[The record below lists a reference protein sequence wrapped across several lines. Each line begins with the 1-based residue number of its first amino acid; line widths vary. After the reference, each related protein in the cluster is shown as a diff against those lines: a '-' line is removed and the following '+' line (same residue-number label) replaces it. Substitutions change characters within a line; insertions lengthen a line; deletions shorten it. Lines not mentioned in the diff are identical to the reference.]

1 MDFIVLGILLYK
13 PLTIYEINSFFE
25 NGLFLIYAASYG
37 SLQNAIKKLLKNDW
51 IEFEEVVENGRNKK
65 IYNLKKKGTQA
76 FFTWM
81 LSEINTNKLE
91 TSILS
96 KIFFLGYI
104 DSLQDRLSI
113 LNGMIA
119 RVEGDYNSIKA
130 VETSIQ
136 SNALPETFNKIVK
149 YQMKTLEYGKM
160 THQTALKWLQSMKT
174 DIESQLKKQ

>member
-65 IYNLKKKGTQA
+65 IYSLKKKGTQA

-81 LSEINTNKLE
+81 L
-91 TSILS
+91 
-96 KIFFLGYI
+96 
-104 DSLQDRLSI
+104 
-113 LNGMIA
+113 
-119 RVEGDYNSIKA
+119 
-130 VETSIQ
+130 
-136 SNALPETFNKIVK
+136 
-149 YQMKTLEYGKM
+149 
-160 THQTALKWLQSMKT
+160 
-174 DIESQLKKQ
+174 